1 MKVENGLWTRESGAA
16 CPSFLRALNE
26 RDLGRAC
33 ACFAREGCLI
43 TPDGTAVRG
52 RERIRPLLAQLI
64 ALRTEIEV
72 ELSSVL
78 SAGDLALASERWTI
92 RCDGVEGSRFAQA
105 SNPTMVLR
113 RLGTEWKLEIAA
125 LWGWG
130 NERLDDGRP
139 SVAR

>member
-1 MKVENGLWTRESGAA
+1 MKVENGLWTRQSGAA
-16 CPSFLRALNE
+16 CPSFVRALGE

-43 TPDGTAVRG
+43 TPDGTAIRG

-64 ALRTEIEV
+64 ARRTRIEV
-72 ELSSVL
+72 ELSDVIAS
-78 SAGDLALASERWTI
+78 GDTALACERWTI
-92 RCDGVEGSRFAQA
+92 HCDGVEGSRFAQIA
-105 SNPTMVLR
+105 DPTMVLR

-130 NERLDDGRP
+130 DVHPQAGHRATG
-139 SVAR
+139 

>member
-1 MKVENGLWTRESGAA
+1 MKIENGLWTKKSGAA
-16 CPSFLRALNE
+16 CPSFVRALGE

-64 ALRTEIEV
+64 ARRTEIEV
-72 ELSSVL
+72 EFSSVL
-78 SAGDLALASERWTI
+78 SAGDTALASERWTI

-130 NERLDDGRP
+130 DIRLQAGHG
-139 SVAR
+139 ATE